1 MTGRVAQ
8 TLLRGLP
15 PVFQR
20 NARILILGSMPGMQ
34 SLEEQRY
41 YAHPRN
47 AFWSV
52 IEALFDVPREL
63 PYAERLARLRSA
75 GVALWDVIGRC
86 RRIGS
91 LDQKIE
97 PDSVVAND
105 FSGLLSACPEIDRI
119 AFNGRMAEASFR
131 RHVLPRLAPHH
142 AGIDRIGLPSTSP
155 AHAAMRLEQKIE
167 RWRIGLKLH
176 LHSPAPGRN

>member
-1 MTGRVAQ
+1 MTRRGAHTV
-8 TLLRGLP
+8 LRGLP

-34 SLEEQRY
+34 SLQQQRY

-52 IEALFDVPREL
+52 IGALFEVPREL
-63 PYAERLARLRSA
+63 PYGERLARLRSA
-75 GVALWDVIGRC
+75 GVALWDVIGEC
-86 RRIGS
+86 RRVGS

-97 PDSVVAND
+97 SDSVVVND
-105 FSGLLSACPEIDRI
+105 FSGLLNACPEIDRI
-119 AFNGRMAEASFR
+119 AFNGRMAETSFR

-142 AGIDRIGLPSTSP
+142 AGIDRIALPSTSP

-167 RWRIGLKLH
+167 RWRVGLEPG
-176 LHSPAPGRN
+176 SSAPGRN